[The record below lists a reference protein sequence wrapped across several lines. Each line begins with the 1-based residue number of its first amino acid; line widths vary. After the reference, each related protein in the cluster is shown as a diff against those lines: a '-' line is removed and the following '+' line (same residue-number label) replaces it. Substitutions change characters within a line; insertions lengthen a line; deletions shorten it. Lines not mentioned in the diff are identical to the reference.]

1 MFGIALKCELLVA
14 LLMPPLAATAQN
26 FQCLGLE
33 PSWRLD
39 IAGDAAQHREGEAAA
54 TDLTGSLST
63 YLSHKLA
70 VWRGSSGDGR
80 DLVLVM
86 REEVCS
92 DTVSEAQYPF
102 SAALSLPG
110 GKLLHGCCRIAEL
123 SIPGKITGKVSY
135 VKPLT
140 LTPDT
145 VVEVKL
151 LDVTRPEPPFKV
163 LAEHIIRNPQAGPI
177 AFELDFDPRMIDP
190 GHQYVVHARITESG
204 RLLFISE
211 TPTAVLTQGKP
222 GEIEVLVKPITQ

>member
-1 MFGIALKCELLVA
+1 MLGIALKCELLVA
-14 LLMPPLAATAQN
+14 LLMLPLAGAAQN
-26 FQCLGLE
+26 FQCLGVE

-39 IAGDAAQHREGEAAA
+39 IAGTTARHRAGEA
-54 TDLTGSLST
+54 TPTVLTGGLST
-63 YLSHKLA
+63 YISRKLA

-80 DLVLVM
+80 DLVLLM

-92 DTVSEAQYPF
+92 DTVSDAQYPF

-110 GKLLHGCCRIAEL
+110 GKLLHGCCRIGAL
-123 SIPGKITGKVSY
+123 PIAGKVTGKVSY
-135 VKPLT
+135 VQPLT

-151 LDVTRPEPPFKV
+151 LDVSRQEPPFKV
-163 LAEHIIRNPQAGPI
+163 LAEHGIRNPPPGPV

-211 TPTAVLTQGKP
+211 TPPAVLTQGNP
-222 GEIEVLVKPITQ
+222 VEIEVLVKSIAQ